1 MGAFEHRPQKT
12 HTHISPSWRSI
23 KKWSI
28 KILIKFLEPNLWW
41 IINSSTFGY
50 FWILPHFSDPNF
62 TEPLIQLRPQRRVGA
77 NGPGVVMDGRCG
89 FLDFILG
96 CLQMF
101 TRPGKHTKSYWSHG
115 PVEIVDLASYN
126 MVDLSSSLCDSL
138 PEGILFIHVYICS
151 HMFIY
156 DVNIYMLVYWSTWD
170 DIPTW
175 QSYGATLQRQLDAL
189 EMQQKGTRNL
199 IYKRGWTLFSSIA

>member
-1 MGAFEHRPQKT
+1 
-12 HTHISPSWRSI
+12 
-23 KKWSI
+23 
-28 KILIKFLEPNLWW
+28 
-41 IINSSTFGY
+41 
-50 FWILPHFSDPNF
+50 
-62 TEPLIQLRPQRRVGA
+62 
-77 NGPGVVMDGRCG
+77 MDGRCG

-156 DVNIYMLVYWSTWD
+156 DVKIYMLVYWSTWD

-175 QSYGATLQRQLDAL
+175 QSYGANDDIDETRYPFMGLGHKKKHQWQLPWSRIPRHFPA
-189 EMQQKGTRNL
+189 
-199 IYKRGWTLFSSIA
+199 FSTGLGLRIFTDGLSNHLYIICNAYILLYYYIISYYIISMFKKTSLNITKL